1 MARICETTRLH
12 MKVIEATLLNSAY
25 FAGHTFK
32 AADVTMAFPFTT
44 LQQFHPL
51 DRSPYPALQ
60 AYLKRIE
67 ARPAYAKAMK
77 RSGPV
82 WKAV

>member
-12 MKVIEATLLNSAY
+12 MKVIEETLSTSPF
-25 FAGHTFK
+25 FAGHTFT

-51 DRSPYPALQ
+51 GRSPCPALQ
-60 AYLKRIE
+60 ADLKRIE

-77 RSGPV
+77 LSGPV
-82 WKAV
+82 RKAV